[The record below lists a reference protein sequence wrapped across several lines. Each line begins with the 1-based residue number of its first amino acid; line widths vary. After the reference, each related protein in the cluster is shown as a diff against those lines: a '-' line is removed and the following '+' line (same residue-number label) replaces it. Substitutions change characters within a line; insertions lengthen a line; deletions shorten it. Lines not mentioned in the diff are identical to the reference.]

1 MILKYFDIKNVFKV
15 VFELLLEVKNVW
27 IFVRMI
33 FMYLNLLCLDCGL
46 FEFKVRK
53 LFEDCYI
60 GKNWKFVYL
69 IENF

>member
-1 MILKYFDIKNVFKV
+1 MILKYFNIKNVFKV

-46 FEFKVRK
+46 FERK

-60 GKNWKFVYL
+60 GKNWKCVYL